1 MKPSERRALEAEKRA
16 QKLAEMRERELAK
29 EAKNAEKQ
37 RENKSND
44 FAEPARESKN
54 GRIAP
59 EATYKNL
66 PEEEIKVT
74 GDGYHRESFFSN
86 YARLIAFIITTAVVL
101 FVVGP
106 LGYDIYLNIKDA
118 RDQATQVE
126 GKAMTIED
134 LNYIIDHADE
144 IGWSNLTKF
153 THSDYGDEREFAIDG
168 TAITLRVGK
177 SKTSD
182 YPEYMRLIHYGSG
195 EYIKEIRKASAYE
208 IDEFIEKHAK

>member
-29 EAKNAEKQ
+29 EAKKAEKEDRNTSVDKDAPP
-37 RENKSND
+37 RENRGMD
-44 FAEPARESKN
+44 
-54 GRIAP
+54 P
-59 EATYKNL
+59 EATYKKL

-86 YARLIAFIITTAVVL
+86 HVQLIAFIITTAVVL

-118 RDQATQVE
+118 QNQAMKVE

-144 IGWSNLTKF
+144 IGWSSLTKF
-153 THSDYGDEREFAIDG
+153 KHSDYGDEREFSIDG
-168 TAITLRVGK
+168 TALTLRVGK